1 MMMVTITKRKRKNEN
16 KKKQEQEERRLEKY
30 VNNRTSAKCSR
41 RSFAKSSWHANFSR
55 MMAMKSDMM
64 MYMPISVTSTK
75 YSNDATLLPVALYV
89 AARR

>member
-1 MMMVTITKRKRKNEN
+1 
-16 KKKQEQEERRLEKY
+16 
-30 VNNRTSAKCSR
+30 
-41 RSFAKSSWHANFSR
+41 